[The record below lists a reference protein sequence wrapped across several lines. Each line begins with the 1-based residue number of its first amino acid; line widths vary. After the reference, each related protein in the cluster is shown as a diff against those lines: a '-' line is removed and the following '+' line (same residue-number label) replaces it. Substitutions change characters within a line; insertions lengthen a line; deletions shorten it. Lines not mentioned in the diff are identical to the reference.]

1 MTIVF
6 FFFRFFFGSCSLCVD
21 DRRSGAR
28 LRDMKSGVEGAA
40 FDEEKA
46 NFEKQLADAQSEHAD
61 AKKDQAQA
69 KQDVEEA
76 QAELA
81 EASGT

>member
-28 LRDMKSGVEGAA
+28 LRDRKSGVEGAA
-40 FDEEKA
+40 NWSRQPVSVTCRAQGRHWLRDPRRTA
-46 NFEKQLADAQSEHAD
+46 RVSVLDATWSSSCG
-61 AKKDQAQA
+61 
-69 KQDVEEA
+69 
-76 QAELA
+76 L
-81 EASGT
+81 